1 MGLTAAY
8 CFEATR
14 IRYFGAKGLAVMPG
28 SCNRPE
34 ELAAIPWCLT
44 PPNQRIMAEN
54 RQTTDWQFEPDK
66 AGLNGPDRPKL
77 PAIGR
82 LNGNPAGRFWG
93 KHDAI
98 DPIRR
103 LDREHQVASDGC

>member
-54 RQTTDWQFEPDK
+54 RQTTDWQFESIK
-66 AGLNGPDRPKL
+66 AGLNGPGSPKL
-77 PAIGR
+77 PAIAP
-82 LNGNPAGRFWG
+82 LNGN
-93 KHDAI
+93 KVDA
-98 DPIRR
+98 RK
-103 LDREHQVASDGC
+103 DR